1 MGRNVAT
8 SLKNGSA
15 ISSISLNPTYN
26 HLSHAAHQ
34 SLRVISL
41 LVFFYN
47 LNKVVCQSPV
57 LDGSSQEGCV
67 KRGSQ
72 VMGEAEKQLTGFK
85 SVRTKRLC
93 KKKKSVHI
101 PVETCVFD

>member
-1 MGRNVAT
+1 MGRSVAT

-26 HLSHAAHQ
+26 RLPHAAYR
-34 SLRVISL
+34 SLQVISL

-47 LNKVVCQSPV
+47 LNKVVCQNPLS
-57 LDGSSQEGCV
+57 DGSSQEGCV

-72 VMGEAEKQLTGFK
+72 VMGEAEKQLIGFK

-93 KKKKSVHI
+93 KKKSVHI